1 MSRMPLRI
9 IVALGLVAFGW
20 SAGKAQTARSDFE
33 IIVKAPAGSAEVT
46 CVRGCSIT
54 WAPVS
59 QPATGPVDIHVPTPT
74 LRGTVQAADPNGCVA
89 ASWSKTRNCRIWGWV
104 TR

>member
-1 MSRMPLRI
+1 MSRKALRVL
-9 IVALGLVAFGW
+9 VALGLVGVGW
-20 SAGKAQTARSDFE
+20 SAGRAQTARPDFE

-59 QPATGPVDIHVPTPT
+59 QPEAGPVDIKVPTPT
-74 LRGTVQAADPNGCVA
+74 LRGVVDSTFRDGCVA
-89 ASWSKTRNCRIWGWV
+89 SSWSKTQNCRIWGWV
-104 TR
+104 NR